1 VTAGATEASIAG
13 VVFDLDGILID
24 SEHLW
29 EEAWQAFAAEHGARW
44 QPSDTAAVQGMSAP
58 EWSRYLAAASGVA
71 EQQDAALDSCVEY
84 MIGSLRAGRAQMLEG
99 ARELL
104 EGVSALVPTALATSA
119 PRRVIA
125 AVLEQHSL
133 GALFVATVSSEEVA
147 RGKPSPDVYLEAIS
161 RLGVAPQNGLAIED
175 SSNGIRSAYVAGL
188 AVVAI
193 PNRIYPPKPDAA
205 ALAAYVAADHHDALE
220 HVLARLPKGS
230 S

>member
-1 VTAGATEASIAG
+1 MTAGEIAG
-13 VVFDLDGILID
+13 VVFDLDGVLID

-44 QPSDTAAVQGMSAP
+44 QAADTAAVQGMSGP
-58 EWSRYLAAASGVA
+58 EWSRYLSGKAGVPDQH
-71 EQQDAALDSCVEY
+71 EAALDHCVEF
-84 MIGSLRAGRAQMLEG
+84 MIGRIRGGHGEMLDG

-104 EGVSALVPTALATSA
+104 ETVASRVPTALATSA

-125 AVLEQHSL
+125 AVLEHHSL
-133 GALFVATVSSEEVA
+133 AAHFTATVSSEEVP

-161 RLGVAPQNGLAIED
+161 RLGVPPRDGLAIED
-175 SSNGIRSAYVAGL
+175 SSNGIRSAHAAGL

-205 ALAAYVAADHHDALE
+205 ALAAHVAADHHDALE
-220 HVLARLPKGS
+220 YVRARLPKGLS
-230 S
+230 